1 MCVCAR
7 ARARACVWVCG
18 CVGAGG
24 GRRTAQGE
32 LRAGGQVACRFEPAA
47 IEVAHAP
54 DARRDGGMVRHVEQ
68 RHDRHSTRHDRLA
81 LLVDAKAREIQRRY
95 RAMGV
100 RELKAEIAS

>member
-7 ARARACVWVCG
+7 ARALVCVWVG
-18 CVGAGG
+18 GWVPGG
-24 GRRTAQGE
+24 GRTAQGE
-32 LRAGGQVACRFEPAA
+32 LRAGGQVARRFEPAA